1 MWAMRPKIVRGDVH
15 SSRPR
20 ARPAAQGAAAGIK
33 KKMHDKTA
41 WHGPC
46 CGGSHYWG
54 HGAGHDAKAGGRWYR
69 CSKCKKSVT
78 KLTPEQ
84 TRAREKELAE
94 AKVLE
99 TTGVTMEELM
109 KECEEDESQMKPV

>member
-1 MWAMRPKIVRGDVH
+1 MAPATT
-15 SSRPR
+15 
-20 ARPAAQGAAAGIK
+20 AR
-33 KKMHDKTA
+33 
-41 WHGPC
+41 
-46 CGGSHYWG
+46 
-54 HGAGHDAKAGGRWYR
+54 AGGRWYR
-69 CSKCKKSVT
+69 CSNCKKSVT

-109 KECEEDESQMKPV
+109 KEYEEDESQMKSV

>member
-1 MWAMRPKIVRGDVH
+1 M
-15 SSRPR
+15 
-20 ARPAAQGAAAGIK
+20 
-33 KKMHDKTA
+33 
-41 WHGPC
+41 
-46 CGGSHYWG
+46 
-54 HGAGHDAKAGGRWYR
+54 
-69 CSKCKKSVT
+69 T

-109 KECEEDESQMKPV
+109 KECEEDESQIKSV